1 MSVKKKAVTAVI
13 AAAVICAAGAGGW
26 FAWKKLSKNSEL
38 SKTKVYVQKVED
50 LNTAGGFD
58 VSMSRFSC
66 VVEAQASTD
75 VKYDTSKTI
84 DQILVKEGDTVQK
97 GDQLLTYD
105 IESIDLQLEQAKL
118 EAEKL
123 QAQID
128 SNNAQIKQL
137 EAEKKNANSDAV
149 ISYNTQI
156 LSLQSEN
163 ASNEFDKKTKD
174 AEAAKLEKSKEN
186 AYVTAPSDGTVTDLK
201 SSEELIEQGADV
213 IMKITAEGAYRVKGK
228 VNEQNL
234 RDLYEGCPV
243 ILHSRVDDTAMK
255 GTVSKIENKPA
266 AQQDDM
272 YSMDNG
278 EDDGMSNSSSYTFYV
293 DPEDPEALTLGQHL
307 LAELDYGQEE
317 RIDKD
322 GIWLYSDFVITK
334 DGKSYVWAKD
344 SDGLIE
350 KREVTLGKK
359 DDENGDVEIKSGLKE
374 SDYIAYPSSY
384 IKEGMTATKNESEV
398 SVAPND
404 LAYGEGDDDFLYE
417 GEDNDIYEDGEE
429 IEYDD
434 PFADIDPEVLEQMTD
449 EELEAYLDEYYGTV
463 DTEDDSYAED
473 AGSLTDDAADAAE
486 G

>member
-1 MSVKKKAVTAVI
+1 
-13 AAAVICAAGAGGW
+13 
-26 FAWKKLSKNSEL
+26 
-38 SKTKVYVQKVED
+38 
-50 LNTAGGFD
+50 
-58 VSMSRFSC
+58 
-66 VVEAQASTD
+66 
-75 VKYDTSKTI
+75 
-84 DQILVKEGDTVQK
+84 
-97 GDQLLTYD
+97 
-105 IESIDLQLEQAKL
+105 
-118 EAEKL
+118 
-123 QAQID
+123 
-128 SNNAQIKQL
+128 
-137 EAEKKNANSDAV
+137 
-149 ISYNTQI
+149 
-156 LSLQSEN
+156 
-163 ASNEFDKKTKD
+163 
-174 AEAAKLEKSKEN
+174 
-186 AYVTAPSDGTVTDLK
+186 
-201 SSEELIEQGADV
+201 
-213 IMKITAEGAYRVKGK
+213 
-228 VNEQNL
+228 
-234 RDLYEGCPV
+234 
-243 ILHSRVDDTAMK
+243 
-255 GTVSKIENKPA
+255 
-266 AQQDDM
+266 M

-404 LAYGEGDDDFLYE
+404 LDYGEGDDDFLYE